1 VRLRERQERTE
12 QELERR
18 QETIIELKEDS
29 NNARTERTRLEI
41 QMADTERQYSEKYED
56 IFMYCVLY
64 IYVYSTIN
72 IFIVISWAV
81 L

>member
-18 QETIIELKEDS
+18 QETIIELKEDI

-56 IFMYCVLY
+56 ILMYCVLC
-64 IYVYSTIN
+64 
-72 IFIVISWAV
+72 IFMCI
-81 L
+81 LRYTF